1 MNTLSGQQQP
11 LVSEDMTANTAS
23 GTMADQAYAKLVN
36 MNAFDLVKGNN
47 EQQQA
52 NPFDMGTPTTTVNN
66 TASLA
71 DLKTQNSS
79 NTEKKPVMSS
89 APENALVLSGTQ
101 QGNFGGYGAQLGMGQ
116 QPMGQQPMGGMGGMG
131 QPMMGQQQMGGMGQP
146 MMGQQQMG
154 GMGQMGQQ
162 PMGMGQMGQQ
172 PMGMGQPMGQPQYG
186 QQPMMQQQQFG
197 NPPPLQQQPFGQ
209 SPQSFGGF

>member
-1 MNTLSGQQQP
+1 
-11 LVSEDMTANTAS
+11 MTANTAS

-52 NPFDMGTPTTTVNN
+52 NPFDMGTPATTVNN

-116 QPMGQQPMGGMGGMG
+116 QPMGQQPMGGMG
-131 QPMMGQQQMGGMGQP
+131 
-146 MMGQQQMG
+146 
-154 GMGQMGQQ
+154 QMGQQ

-172 PMGMGQPMGQPQYG
+172 PMGMGQMGQQQMGMGQMGQQQMGMGQPVGQPQYG

-209 SPQSFGGF
+209 PPQSFGGF

>member
-1 MNTLSGQQQP
+1 MGVPAAEAAQNDPAPLSMNTLSRQQP
-11 LVSEDMTANTAS
+11 LVSEGMTANTAS

-89 APENALVLSGTQ
+89 A
-101 QGNFGGYGAQLGMGQ
+101 
-116 QPMGQQPMGGMGGMG
+116 
-131 QPMMGQQQMGGMGQP
+131 
-146 MMGQQQMG
+146 
-154 GMGQMGQQ
+154 
-162 PMGMGQMGQQ
+162 
-172 PMGMGQPMGQPQYG
+172 
-186 QQPMMQQQQFG
+186 
-197 NPPPLQQQPFGQ
+197 
-209 SPQSFGGF
+209 